1 MYVHSFGLNGLV
13 ASSSRPSYP
22 EVFGSG
28 GPQDAGPRS
37 VTQEQ
42 GLQMIQ
48 RSGLFHRTFH
58 SQITEAIEIPQDII
72 ENPLKE

>member
-28 GPQDAGPRS
+28 GPQDAGPQS

-42 GLQMIQ
+42 GLHPFHA
-48 RSGLFHRTFH
+48 RGPRGPDFSTGLFIRK
-58 SQITEAIEIPQDII
+58 SPKQ
-72 ENPLKE
+72 